1 MPVFADP
8 ELQNSKSTK
17 ENEAFAADEQL
28 VGENVITE
36 NTNKAIRNWLS
47 LFGGFLLGF
56 FQEVGAFSLLFVRG
70 FSKWISA
77 LYSRHLRPH
86 VRRIH
91 QSFYKR
97 ISRLLHR
104 ILARIERFFRFF
116 TDAARVVRNG
126 FCARRNVGIGTR
138 LLDALRAFGRGVQN
152 NAHFFVTIINYTLP
166 VVGILILIHLVN
178 YAQSLHFAV
187 MVEYN
192 GQQIGYVEN
201 EAVFEQANQRVQQ
214 RLTYL
219 PTDELVDHI
228 PRYTVAL
235 VDPAEVQTTTELT
248 DAIIET
254 AGVDMVQATGFYI
267 DGKLMGVVRDFSEI
281 QATLNQMLDAHKTN
295 QEGERVEFV
304 KQVESEPGLY
314 LASNLVDPQSILDI
328 ITTETQGAVYYTV
341 QEGDAPSS
349 IAQKY
354 GMTLDELVSLNP
366 NVLDSL
372 LIGQNV
378 LVRKSEPY
386 LEVKCIRQEIY
397 TEDIPYGNTY
407 TSSSSL
413 WEGTEQVVSNGTNGK
428 KSVTAEVAYVDG
440 TEVSRKILSETTI
453 TEPINAVVAKGSK
466 PMLRDPDTYIG
477 ATHSKS
483 GMMNPVS
490 AASPY
495 ISQVYGYTR
504 YNPRHN
510 GIDIAFRGNGY
521 GVPIYSV
528 LPGTVQF
535 AGWQGSYG
543 YLVIV
548 DHGNGCQTYYAHCSK
563 LYVRT
568 GDTVAQGETIAAVG
582 STGVSSGNHLHFRV
596 IYNYYQQ
603 DPEDYIPGYV
613 RGSGSR

>member
-28 VGENVITE
+28 VGENVSIE
-36 NTNKAIRNWLS
+36 NTDEPNRNWLG
-47 LFGGFLLGF
+47 LFGSFMLTF
-56 FQEVGAFSLLFVRG
+56 FQEVGAFVLLFVRG
-70 FSKWISA
+70 LSKRISA
-77 LYSRHLRPH
+77 LYSHHLRPH
-86 VRRIH
+86 VQQAC
-91 QSFYKR
+91 QSLFKWLSH
-97 ISRLLHR
+97 IIKK
-104 ILARIERFFRFF
+104 ILDRVDRFFRFF

-126 FCARRNVGIGTR
+126 FCAHRNAGIGVR
-138 LLDALRAFGRGVQN
+138 LLDALHAFGRGVQN
-152 NAHFFVTIINYTLP
+152 NSHFFVTIINYTLP

-219 PTDELVDHI
+219 PTDEVVDYI
-228 PRYTVAL
+228 PLYTVAV
-235 VDPAEVQTTTELT
+235 VDPAEVRTTTELT

-281 QATLNQMLDAHKTN
+281 QRTLNQMLDAHKTN

-304 KQVESEPGLY
+304 KRVESESGLY

-354 GMTLDELVSLNP
+354 GMTLDELVALNP
-366 NVLDSL
+366 NVLESL

-407 TSSSSL
+407 TTSSSL

-428 KSVTAEVAYVDG
+428 KSVTAEVAYVGG
-440 TEVSRKILSETTI
+440 TEVSRKVLSETTI
-453 TEPINAVVAKGSK
+453 TEPINAVVAKGTK
-466 PMLRDPDTYIG
+466 PMLRDPDAYIG
-477 ATHSKS
+477 ATDSKS

-490 AASPY
+490 SASPY
-495 ISQVYGYTR
+495 ISQVYGRTR
-504 YNPRHN
+504 YSSQHN

-521 GVPIYSV
+521 GVPIHSV

-543 YLVIV
+543 YLVII

-596 IYNYYQQ
+596 ICNYYQQ
-603 DPEDYIPGYV
+603 DPEDYIPGYTHD
-613 RGSGSR
+613 RAAR